1 MTVEC
6 PKCKSPVARE
16 GQRFCYRC
24 GHELGAYYESLKRGG
39 NPSGAS
45 DPLRGDASSPES
57 PEAIPP
63 APKIPVGT
71 VVLEPHA
78 FDTTIETPPPTPQK
92 ASLKILLPT
101 GDVFDRQLTNAE
113 IQIGKGPR
121 NDIVIADPAVS
132 TAHAMVRLEGSVYT
146 INDIGSRNGT
156 FVNGERVAESRQL
169 NHGDVI
175 GIGLSKLTFR
185 MGDDYSETGAIDLE
199 ELAAASSPPV
209 PAPLTEESLAL
220 AAVSAG
226 LATKADVDRVR
237 SDAKGRRVYRALIEE
252 RLASEES
259 LRDLMSKTFQMPLID
274 LSTSQI
280 DEAVVAEFPARLARE
295 HQVFPVAKEAD
306 SLILAVADPTDTGA
320 VEQLRREVRSPLSIR
335 LATATQIR
343 ERVDLHYGP
352 RLIGVLPSGEKLE
365 YLIDKQE
372 VEIGKAGHNH
382 ITLTDPTVSNTHAIV
397 TARDAGYTIVDLG
410 SRNGTFVNGERLGS
424 QAHTLRHGDKVQLGK
439 TVLTFRN
446 PGETTANMTAVL
458 SREDL
463 EEVRRRAKVT
473 DTTPEKER
481 RTAEPVSPE
490 RPPAVQAPPTGA
502 PGSGSAPE
510 GLAPAPSGPEA
521 GAAVEAAAGDDKD
534 EKKKKKKKKKKD
546 KDARLKA
553 AYVSAWGRIFAA
565 VLSVALTVALTL
577 YLTRS
582 SSAPIKEEVKIS
594 KKGHAKLKLPKP
606 TGGTPFQ
613 GGPFESSGVVQVPG
627 SSAVLF
633 VDDAKLD
640 EIIWMQIDE
649 SGKQTGTVK
658 PIPLGASVA
667 DLEGITYGE
676 GYFYVIGS
684 QSDPKDGEQNAI
696 ARFKFDVTS
705 QTIRETE
712 VIPNLRDFLVTNVPE
727 LKEEGAK
734 SGKDG
739 GLNIEGLGWDPK
751 RNRLLLGLRS
761 PQLNGNALIVPIALS
776 NLGGPF
782 SIGNIKVVDGHAI
795 QLPLE
800 GLGIRD
806 IQYDSHLDS
815 FLIIAGAP
823 EHHDKKLG
831 FKLWQWN
838 GDPAASDSD
847 ALHALTDLET
857 AMKPEGITHFEFGGK
872 DFIFIVGD
880 AGTYTKLDYTETE

>member
-1 MTVEC
+1 MTFEC

-24 GHELGAYYESLKRGG
+24 GHELNAYYESLKLRA
-39 NPSGAS
+39 NPSGAN
-45 DPLRGDASSPES
+45 DPVSGDASSPEG
-57 PEAIPP
+57 PKAIPP
-63 APKIPVGT
+63 APKMPVGT

-78 FDTTIETPPPTPQK
+78 FDTTIETPPATPQK

-101 GDVFDRQLTNAE
+101 GDVFDRELTNAE
-113 IQIGKGPR
+113 TQIGKGPR

-132 TAHAMVRLEGSVYT
+132 TAHAMVRLEGGVYT

-156 FVNGERVAESRQL
+156 FVNGERVAESRPL

-185 MGDDYSETGAIDLE
+185 MGDDYSETGAIDLK
-199 ELAAASSPPV
+199 ELAATSRPPV

-220 AAVSAG
+220 AAVAAG
-226 LATKADVDRVR
+226 LVTKADVDRVR
-237 SDAKGRRVYRALIEE
+237 RDAKGRRVYQALIEE
-252 RLASEES
+252 RLATEES

-274 LSTSQI
+274 LSSSRI
-280 DEAVVAEFPARLARE
+280 DDSVVAEFPARLAHE
-295 HQVFPVAKEAD
+295 HQVFPVAEEAD

-320 VEQLRREVRSPLSIR
+320 VEHLRREVPSPLSIR

-343 ERVDLHYGP
+343 ERVDQYYGP
-352 RLIGVLPSGEKLE
+352 KLIGVLPSGEKLE
-365 YLIDKQE
+365 YLIDKHE
-372 VEIGKAGHNH
+372 VEIGKAAHNH
-382 ITLTDPTVSNTHAIV
+382 IALTDPTVSNTHAIV

-424 QAHTLRHGDKVQLGK
+424 QAHTLRHGDKIQLGK

-446 PGETTANMTAVL
+446 PAETTANRTAVL

-463 EEVRRRAKVT
+463 EDVRGRAAVT
-473 DTTPEKER
+473 NATPKKER
-481 RTAEPVSPE
+481 RAAEPLSPE
-490 RPPAVQAPPTGA
+490 RQPAVQAPNAA

-510 GLAPAPSGPEA
+510 GLPPGPSGAEA
-521 GAAVEAAAGDDKD
+521 GAPVEAAAGDDKD

-546 KDARLKA
+546 QDARLKA
-553 AYVSAWGRIFAA
+553 AYVSAWGRVFAA

-582 SSAPIKEEVKIS
+582 GSAPKEEVKIS

-613 GGPFESSGVVQVPG
+613 DESFEASGVVQIPG
-627 SSAVLF
+627 SNAVLF

-640 EIIWMQIDE
+640 EILWMQIDE
-649 SGKQTGTVK
+649 SGKQTGLVK
-658 PIPLGASVA
+658 HIPLGASVA
-667 DLEGITYGE
+667 DLEGITYGD
-676 GYFYVIGS
+676 GYFYAIGS

-696 ARFKFDVTS
+696 ARFKFDAAS
-705 QTIRETE
+705 QTIKETE

-739 GLNIEGLGWDPK
+739 GLNIEGLAWDPK

-761 PQLNGNALIVPIALS
+761 PQLKGNALIVPIALS
-776 NLGGPF
+776 GPF
-782 SIGNIKVVDGHAI
+782 SIANITVVDGHAI

-815 FLIIAGAP
+815 FLIISGAP
-823 EHHDKKLG
+823 EHHEKKLG

-838 GDPAASDSD
+838 GDPAASDPE
-847 ALHALTDLET
+847 AGPHALTDLE
-857 AMKPEGITHFEFGGK
+857 AGMKPEGVTHFEFGGK
-872 DFIFIVGD
+872 DFIFVVGD
-880 AGTYTKLDYTETE
+880 GSAYTKLDYTETE